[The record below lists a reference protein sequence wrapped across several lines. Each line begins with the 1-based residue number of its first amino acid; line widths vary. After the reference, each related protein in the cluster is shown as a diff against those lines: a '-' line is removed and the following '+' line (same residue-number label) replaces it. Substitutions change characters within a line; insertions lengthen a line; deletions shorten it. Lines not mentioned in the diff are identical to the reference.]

1 MIIMVVCCLKSHW
14 LSACFD
20 WPLCHVEGT
29 TYVAHIN
36 KPACGSTSAGGAQR
50 CRAATVAP
58 CLVSLVKWCQAR
70 NSWVQRTYFQ
80 RTWKNIKRFDDFDVH
95 GEFISKTL
103 SCGPENCHCHS
114 LSLSRLE
121 FAKLIRR
128 CWTVTNSTL
137 KTYEDIISSIPTVI
151 PHSTC
156 QTPKCQ
162 PQRAAKQSSKS
173 SWILASYT
181 GAANQHQSVQ
191 SQEQNQKIKP
201 SPFTGVE
208 LSFADLRSISCMR
221 ASVLP

>member
-36 KPACGSTSAGGAQR
+36 KPACGSTSASGAQR

-58 CLVSLVKWCQAR
+58 CLVSRVKWCQAR
-70 NSWVQRTYFQ
+70 KCWVQRTYFQ

-103 SCGPENCHCHS
+103 SCGPENCLS
-114 LSLSRLE
+114 LSLSVR
-121 FAKLIRR
+121 I
-128 CWTVTNSTL
+128 CQVNSTSL
-137 KTYEDIISSIPTVI
+137 NGNQLHAEDIWRHYLIYTNRIS
-151 PHSTC
+151 HSTC

-201 SPFTGVE
+201 SPFTWVE
-208 LSFADLRSISCMR
+208 LTFADLRSISSIDIKRM
-221 ASVLP
+221 

>member
-137 KTYEDIISSIPTVI
+137 KTYEDIISYQQSFHILHVRHRNVNHSALQNNLQNLLGYSHPTLVQLTSTNLSS
-151 PHSTC
+151 PRSKTRKSNRVHS
-156 QTPKCQ
+156 
-162 PQRAAKQSSKS
+162 
-173 SWILASYT
+173 L
-181 GAANQHQSVQ
+181 
-191 SQEQNQKIKP
+191 E
-201 SPFTGVE
+201 
-208 LSFADLRSISCMR
+208 
-221 ASVLP
+221 